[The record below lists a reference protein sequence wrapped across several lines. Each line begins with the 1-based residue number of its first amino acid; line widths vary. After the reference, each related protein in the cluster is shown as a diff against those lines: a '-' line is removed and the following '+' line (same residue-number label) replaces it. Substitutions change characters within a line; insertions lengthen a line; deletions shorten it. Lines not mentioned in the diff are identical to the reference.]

1 MNWHLGDDVVA
12 LGPLRV
18 AVQRIGLSHW
28 RASGR
33 LRSWG
38 LAPLHR
44 EADAVL
50 VPCTDAEALW
60 LGAWMEDEDVPA
72 SARVRDP
79 QTNQSG
85 ALELPR
91 DYQLTALVS
100 AGTPAEPLTL
110 PPGDAGRTL
119 LLDVLAGPASA
130 SLRLTLLPPAA
141 WAARS
146 GRAPPPPLG
155 APPPLPPRLG

>member
-1 MNWHLGDDVVA
+1 MNWHLGDDLVS

-28 RASGR
+28 HAPGR

-38 LAPLHR
+38 LAPLHC

-50 VPCTDAEALW
+50 VPCADAEALW
-60 LGAWMEDEDVPA
+60 LGAWTEDEDVPG
-72 SARVRDP
+72 SARVRDT

-91 DYQLTALVS
+91 DYQLTALAS
-100 AGTPAEPLTL
+100 AGAPAEPLSL
-110 PPGDAGRTL
+110 PPGAEWRTL
-119 LLDVLAGPASA
+119 LLDVLVGTASA
-130 SLRLTLLPPAA
+130 SLRLMLLPPAA